1 LQGVHVAELPTPA
14 LLLDVDAL
22 GHNVETMAA
31 RWPGGA
37 LRPHAKCFKS
47 TALARELAAA
57 GHTGF
62 CCATVREM
70 EGLAGAGLGTDLLL
84 ANEVVDATRL
94 GVLAAD
100 GHRVTVAVDSDETVD
115 AAASARV
122 PEVLIDVNV
131 GFRCGCDPANAGRL
145 ADRARAAGLT
155 VRGVMAY
162 EAHAVL
168 NADRAVRA
176 QLVEGAMARARTAH
190 DQVGGDVISGGGTGS
205 WDLNDTVTELQ
216 AGSYLVMDTAYTA
229 LGLPFRQAIT
239 VAATVIST
247 SPGAAVADAG
257 IKSLALDH
265 GDPTVDDADVLYCSD
280 EHIAFI
286 PHEGWT
292 PTVGERIGV
301 NPAHCDP
308 TIALHERFY
317 LVRDDEVVDEWPIDL
332 RHW

>member
-1 LQGVHVAELPTPA
+1 MHVAELPTPA

-131 GFRCGCDPANAGRL
+131 GFRCGCDPADAGRL

-155 VRGVMAY
+155 VRGV
-162 EAHAVL
+162 
-168 NADRAVRA
+168 
-176 QLVEGAMARARTAH
+176 
-190 DQVGGDVISGGGTGS
+190 
-205 WDLNDTVTELQ
+205 
-216 AGSYLVMDTAYTA
+216 
-229 LGLPFRQAIT
+229 
-239 VAATVIST
+239 
-247 SPGAAVADAG
+247 
-257 IKSLALDH
+257 
-265 GDPTVDDADVLYCSD
+265 
-280 EHIAFI
+280 
-286 PHEGWT
+286 
-292 PTVGERIGV
+292 
-301 NPAHCDP
+301 
-308 TIALHERFY
+308 
-317 LVRDDEVVDEWPIDL
+317 
-332 RHW
+332 